1 MLPKKIYF
9 KRKLQKKEIYCH
21 KDIKILSLF
30 MLITII
36 YISIKTKTNY
46 EAILDYP
53 KFIIGEYKKIFDF
66 LNKKKTLDLFR
77 KKSKIENIFILI
89 SIFPFFKKEIILT
102 KKNTLYNLYKKI
114 LNIKNNKVIKIYKNN
129 KTDFSLKFKD
139 LLYYK
144 WEDLP
149 NKNKTNYI
157 RHILYHYYPEECLYI
172 YEKSLNLN
180 IKYYIDNNRE
190 KISYEFIT
198 DLMSKI

>member
-89 SIFPFFKKEIILT
+89 SIFPFLKKEIIIT
-102 KKNTLYNLYKKI
+102 KKNPIYELFKVYNNEI
-114 LNIKNNKVIKIYKNN
+114 IKINPKNKN
-129 KTDFSLKFKD
+129 YISLSFKY
-139 LLYYK
+139 LIYNK
-144 WEDLP
+144 WENLP

-157 RHILYHYYPEECLYI
+157 RHILYHYYPEKCLYL
-172 YEKSLNLN
+172 YEKSLNKN
-180 IKYYIDNNRE
+180 IMYYIHNNRE
-190 KISYEFIT
+190 KISNEFII